1 MTLLEIFIPTQD
13 HKALREA
20 KKEAADASLVLG
32 KFPGCNLGEEI
43 YKNISSS
50 VPDYMLIYC

>member
-50 VPDYMLIYC
+50 VPD